1 MRYAKLTR
9 FPGIVGLLLAVASV
23 AAAAAPVQWTIL
35 REVCW
40 RIQADPNGQ
49 CAVGLAGIF
58 DSKEA
63 CIAANGGQLMQKQQQ
78 TGMARVT
85 RCEVL
90 LQQ

>member
-1 MRYAKLTR
+1 MRYANLTR
-9 FPGIVGLLLAVASV
+9 FLGTVGLLLAVTG
-23 AAAAAPVQWTIL
+23 AADAAAPVQWTIV

-40 RIQADPNGQ
+40 RIQADPKGQ
-49 CAVGLAGIF
+49 CAVGLAGTF

-63 CIAANGGQLMQKQQQ
+63 CIAANGGQLEQQQ
-78 TGMARVT
+78 TQTGVLRAT